1 MIMKKTVIC
10 DYVSTVAERMAKRK
24 EGRRLAFPLDVISDD
39 DKDSFQE

>member
-1 MIMKKTVIC
+1 LKHK
-10 DYVSTVAERMAKRK
+10 DLNFK